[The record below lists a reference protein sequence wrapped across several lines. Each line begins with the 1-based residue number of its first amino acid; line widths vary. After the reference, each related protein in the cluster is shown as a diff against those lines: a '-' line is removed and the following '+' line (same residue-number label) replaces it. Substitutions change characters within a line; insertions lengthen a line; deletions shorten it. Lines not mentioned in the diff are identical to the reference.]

1 MQAICYSLSLVL
13 EALWQHNVHRNQLQP
28 CNPKAHTGSKLY
40 STIQGEYFHQFQMG
54 DLGSGLKQLIN
65 CETGRHCKDK
75 SFTVEVRRLANCLI
89 TVITLFPSVLL
100 FSPAQLLC
108 LQLQDKLQHN
118 ENGEKKKTKPKKHFP
133 HLILSCKWQPLGLF
147 CIQNAKCFNKEIANV
162 SHCHCSEIFLML
174 RQLIK
179 EPKPQNIQA
188 LRQQF
193 REQ

>member
-1 MQAICYSLSLVL
+1 
-13 EALWQHNVHRNQLQP
+13 
-28 CNPKAHTGSKLY
+28 
-40 STIQGEYFHQFQMG
+40 MG

-118 ENGEKKKTKPKKHFP
+118 ENGKKKNKTKKTLPTLNTSMQMTTFGSFLHPK
-133 HLILSCKWQPLGLF
+133 C
-147 CIQNAKCFNKEIANV
+147 
-162 SHCHCSEIFLML
+162 
-174 RQLIK
+174 
-179 EPKPQNIQA
+179 
-188 LRQQF
+188 
-193 REQ
+193 

>member
-118 ENGEKKKTKPKKHFP
+118 ENGKKKNKTKKTLPTLNTSMQMTTFESFLHPK
-133 HLILSCKWQPLGLF
+133 C
-147 CIQNAKCFNKEIANV
+147 
-162 SHCHCSEIFLML
+162 
-174 RQLIK
+174 
-179 EPKPQNIQA
+179 
-188 LRQQF
+188 
-193 REQ
+193 